1 MIIHSERT
9 TQCNAFACL
18 LLGNIQTVGTELN
31 LRCSIY
37 YFPVFYKK
45 EKYIILNVF
54 DNIRDKVL
62 SLFNQNG
69 WIKWIHEGTMP
80 SYTQEDRKTN
90 IEYSRKT
97 NHCAKCLNI
106 NGCCFPKNKMPDY
119 PLHYGCHCKIES
131 VTGINFK
138 AECQIEKFTDY
149 IFNPQINDGKK
160 ELFDSWGYGKMD
172 SQWLQTEYCRQAQ
185 EKYSSGE
192 FALNKLNDYGQRI
205 NIEITIPRK
214 DGKGNVTFLS
224 GWMVYPDGKILLTT
238 PYGDK

>member
-1 MIIHSERT
+1 M
-9 TQCNAFACL
+9 
-18 LLGNIQTVGTELN
+18 
-31 LRCSIY
+31 
-37 YFPVFYKK
+37 
-45 EKYIILNVF
+45 NVF

-62 SLFNQNG
+62 SLFDNSG
-69 WIKWIHEGTMP
+69 WAKWIHEGTMP

-192 FALNKLNDYGQRI
+192 FVLNKLNDYGQRI